1 MPENFKAR
9 IVKLE
14 ETYDKAF
21 ELSRQIN
28 ASGLEFDI
36 VVGIARGGLPPAR
49 FLCDFLNIKRLTT
62 IQIRHYTEGAEQKEK
77 AEMVDKPTQELKG
90 KKVLLVDDVN
100 DTGKTLQ
107 AAAEFILKQNP
118 KMLKTAVLDEKD
130 TTDFEADL
138 KAEKLKEWKWLIY
151 QWAASE
157 DVLEFIKKGDML
169 EKEPM
174 VIKKYLLDEYS
185 LEIEDDL
192 LEKILTVKNNYY
204 GKENK

>member
-1 MPENFKAR
+1 MPDNFKAR

-21 ELSRQIN
+21 ELSQQIN

-49 FLCDFLNIKRLTT
+49 FLCDFLGIKRLTT
-62 IQIRHYTEGAEQKEK
+62 IQIRHYTGGGQQKET
-77 AEMVDKPTQELKG
+77 AEMVDEPTQDLKG
-90 KKVLLVDDVN
+90 KNVLLIDDVN
-100 DTGKTLQ
+100 DTGKTLK
-107 AAAEFILKQNP
+107 AAADFILKQNP

-138 KAEKLKEWKWLIY
+138 KAERLNEWKWLIY

-157 DVLEFIKKGDML
+157 DVLEFLKKGDML
-169 EKEPM
+169 DKEPRL
-174 VIKKYLLDEYS
+174 IKKYLLDEYS
-185 LEIEDDL
+185 LEIEDEL
-192 LEKILTVKNNYY
+192 LDKILTVKNNYY
-204 GKENK
+204 GKEDK

>member
-9 IVKLE
+9 IVKLG

-21 ELSRQIN
+21 GLSRQIN
-28 ASGLEFDI
+28 SAGLEFDI

-49 FLCDFLNIKRLTT
+49 FLCDFLDIKRLTT
-62 IQIRHYTEGAEQKEK
+62 IQIRHYTKGGQQKET
-77 AEMVDKPTQELKG
+77 AEMIDKPTQELEG
-90 KKVLLVDDVN
+90 KKVLLIDDVN
-100 DTGKTLQ
+100 DTGKTLK

-138 KAEKLKEWKWLIY
+138 KAERLKEWKWLIY

-169 EKEPM
+169 DKEPM

-192 LEKILTVKNNYY
+192 LDKILTVKNNYY